1 MKKIIPFKKN
11 IIFKT
16 NLAEIVSISL
26 EHEIK
31 KEDMEVKGNFIISG
45 SYKISESSV
54 NAEEFYYDLPFAIQI
69 DEKYDLENVT
79 MDIDDFYYEIINNN
93 ILSVNIDVALDN
105 VLEKEIIKEETPVEE
120 KEEEKKKPEE
130 EVRCIDEE
138 ELRPKPVKQ
147 ELPLDDMSDIAD
159 FDMTKETYQSYRV
172 LIIRE
177 GDTIESVM
185 KKYQVTKEELEAYND
200 LNEWNIMD
208 KIIIPVTNVEN

>member
-93 ILSVNIDVALDN
+93 
-105 VLEKEIIKEETPVEE
+105 VLEKEIIKEEIPVEE
-120 KEEEKKKPEE
+120 NEEEKNKMEE